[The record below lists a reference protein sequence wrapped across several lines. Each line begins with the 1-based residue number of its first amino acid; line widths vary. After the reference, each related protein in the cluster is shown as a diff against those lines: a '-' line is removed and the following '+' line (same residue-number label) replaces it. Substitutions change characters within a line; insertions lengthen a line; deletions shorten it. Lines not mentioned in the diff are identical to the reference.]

1 MSAYSF
7 ENPESI
13 PVSVSSFHF
22 AVGKMKTAIFSLTSL
37 LIALGYQ
44 FWEMSLVDHMY
55 LDTQPV
61 KDSFFCQTCRQR
73 TQKLTDQMVH
83 QYLKKPELSAVEL
96 GNATYDLYYCDR
108 CHPLTTSTNRK
119 KFRNHI
125 YCHLQIQDKAIC
137 PRCSY
142 PTVIQITPQQTRK
155 SKKFPKQGSQEASGI
170 LQCQN
175 CFHEEPIYPYV
186 APVSSASYYSDYSS
200 SYESSSSSSSY
211 DSYDYG
217 SSSSSSDFGGGGS
230 DGGGAGSDW

>member
-1 MSAYSF
+1 MAISWLLG
-7 ENPESI
+7 N
-13 PVSVSSFHF
+13 
-22 AVGKMKTAIFSLTSL
+22 TAILLTIPTHLVFSITSL

-44 FWEMSLVDHMY
+44 FWEMSLVDRMY

-61 KDSFFCQTCRQR
+61 KERFFCQTCRQS
-73 TQKLTDQMVH
+73 TQKLTDEMVH

-119 KFRNHI
+119 KFCNHI
-125 YCHLQIQDKAIC
+125 YCHPHIQEKAIC

-142 PTVIQITPQQTRK
+142 PTVIRVTPKQTRK
-155 SKKFPKQGSQEASGI
+155 SKKFPKQGSQEATGI

-186 APVSSASYYSDYSS
+186 ASVSSSSDYSDYSS
-200 SYESSSSSSSY
+200 SYESSSSSSDSSSY
-211 DSYDYG
+211 GSTSFSDYG
-217 SSSSSSDFGGGGS
+217 SSSSSDFGGGGS
-230 DGGGAGSDW
+230 DGGGAGGDW